1 MKANTVISISTGTF
15 LKAALIIFA
24 IAFLWYIRNIVAIFF
39 VSVLLSALI
48 EPFADWFAKRHIPR
62 ALSVLIVYIVLLAFI
77 ALITIGIVP
86 IISDQ
91 FVQLTANV
99 SSFTSDF
106 ENTFA
111 QIQTF
116 SVQHGFSQNIA
127 TSLQSLTDGFSQ
139 SVGSVFS
146 TVKGIIGG
154 LATLI
159 VILVLT
165 FYMVAEG
172 EKMQKYF
179 KSLAPVAYQP
189 YLAEI
194 MKKIQVKI
202 GAWLRG
208 QLFLG
213 FIIGLASF
221 ITLSFLGVRY
231 ALLLAIIA
239 GFCEMIPYV
248 GPIFSAIPAAIIAFA
263 QAPALALLV
272 IISYLVIQQVEN
284 HLLVPKIMQKAT
296 GLNPIVC
303 IIALLVGVQVGGI
316 IGVLFSI
323 PLATIFMVIVDDTF
337 KAYQ

>member
-1 MKANTVISISTGTF
+1 MKGNSVISISTGTF
-15 LKAALIIFA
+15 LKAVLIIFVL
-24 IAFLWYIRNIVAIFF
+24 AFLWYVRNVVVIFF
-39 VSVLLSALI
+39 VSMLLAALI
-48 EPFADWFAKRHIPR
+48 DPFAEWFARRHIPR
-62 ALSVLIVYIVLLAFI
+62 ALAVMIVYIVLLAFL
-77 ALITIGIVP
+77 ALIAVGIVP
-86 IISDQ
+86 IISEQ
-91 FVQLTANV
+91 FVQLTAN
-99 SSFTSDF
+99 TSTFSKEF
-106 ENTFA
+106 ESAFV
-111 QIQTF
+111 QIQAF
-116 SVQHGFSQNIA
+116 SAQHGFSQNVA
-127 TSLQSLTDGFSQ
+127 TSLQSLQEGFSQ
-139 SVGSVFS
+139 TIGSVFT
-146 TVKGIIGG
+146 TVKGIFGG
-154 LATLI
+154 LATI
-159 VILVLT
+159 VVILVLT

-189 YLAEI
+189 YLSEI
-194 MKKIQVKI
+194 TKKIQLKI

-208 QLFLG
+208 QLLLG
-213 FIIGLASF
+213 FIIGLVSY

-284 HLLVPKIMQKAT
+284 HLLVPKIMQKVT

-303 IIALLVGVQVGGI
+303 IIALLIGVQVGGL
-316 IGVLFSI
+316 IGVFFAI
-323 PLATIFMVIVDDTF
+323 PLATIAMVIIDDTF